1 MASEFGKH
9 GVVGSY
15 KLAVE
20 SSKTAAP
27 IFFVSNLDSAI
38 AQTSEDTSGLAPFP
52 PWLCWVESCPSTNTW
67 AMSHSTQLH
76 HGDVV
81 FTRQQTAGRGQ
92 QGRIWYA
99 PPGVITASFILD
111 RVPVSQLPG
120 LSLAAGLATTYA
132 VEDLMPGLEG
142 KLQLKWPNDILIDM
156 RKVAGILCEATPGER
171 GRRVVIGIG
180 LNRQINFELARL
192 NYKDLEEGYR
202 AIANPI
208 SLHEVSCDVPDE
220 IPLLGQLRHYLLQV
234 ADMLRRAEGSEQPSG
249 LTLLLPELRR
259 RDILLGQDISLD
271 LGEKIVTGRAMGIN
285 ESGQLLLRLPDNR
298 ICAFSSGRV
307 KWH

>member
-1 MASEFGKH
+1 MASQFREL

-20 SSKTAAP
+20 SSKTAAS

-38 AQTSEDTSGLAPFP
+38 TQNAKDALDLALLP

-67 AMSHSTQLH
+67 AMSHPTRLQ
-76 HGDVV
+76 HGDAV

-92 QGRIWYA
+92 QGRVWYA

-111 RVPVSQLPG
+111 RIPVSQLPG
-120 LSLAAGLATTYA
+120 LSLAAGLAAIYA
-132 VEDLMPGLEG
+132 VEDLMPSLTG
-142 KLQLKWPNDILIDM
+142 KLQLKWPNDILIDA
-156 RKVAGILCEATPGER
+156 RKVAGVLCEATPSEW
-171 GRRVVIGIG
+171 GRRVVVGIG
-180 LNRQINFELARL
+180 LNRQVDFELARL
-192 NYKDLEEGYR
+192 NDAGLGEGYR

-208 SLHEVSCDVPDE
+208 SLHEVSCDIPNE
-220 IPLLGQLRHYLLQV
+220 IPLLAQIRHYLLQV
-234 ADMLRRAEGSEQPSG
+234 ADMLRQAEGSERPSG

-259 RDILLGQDISLD
+259 RDILLDQDISID
-271 LGEKIVTGRAMGIN
+271 LGEETLTGRAMGMN

-298 ICAFSSGRV
+298 ICAFSCGRV
-307 KWH
+307 KWK